1 MQRSEFTNINKKIG
15 NKVKRDGNFCSVVRF
30 FGYPSILCL
39 NRGGSVGAL
48 SYRLF

>member
-30 FGYPSILCL
+30 LVTRLFFAGI
-39 NRGGSVGAL
+39 GVGAWV
-48 SYRLF
+48 R